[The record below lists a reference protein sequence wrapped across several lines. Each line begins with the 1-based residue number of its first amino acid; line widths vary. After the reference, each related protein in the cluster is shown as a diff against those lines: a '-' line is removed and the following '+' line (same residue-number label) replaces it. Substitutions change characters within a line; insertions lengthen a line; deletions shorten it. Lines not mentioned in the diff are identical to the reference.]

1 MCKMVK
7 NLGLQ
12 VTSEGG
18 GQLKEYIT
26 SHMTFKNAWENG
38 LKTITLTKI

>member
-12 VTSEGG
+12 VARKGG
-18 GQLKEYIT
+18 GGEYIT